1 MKRSVT
7 ITAAAVIVLTVVS
20 VGIYKM
26 LLSIKDEERASACY
40 AQLGETLESGVDP
53 ALIYQGR
60 LNDLQTLVEMSL
72 VARSE
77 MLVVANRLRVDRDSP
92 LSSRDLVT
100 LKSGTEAYLG
110 LREELY
116 DIANAYECAVDADVE
131 LLRAFDITPELRLK
145 ALMLSLGAALTLYD
159 NYLLGVL
166 HFEQDDRLRRVLN
179 DPDMGFGL
187 VANKLA
193 EATLAA
199 NSIEVRHRARRAID
213 FYENEKSIFSG
224 AHEDSDEAYLMQ
236 LIESSPS
243 YNYVK
248 KIRVGEIAG
257 NKFQAFERIAIDST
271 AEGAATGMDLL
282 SGLFGNS
289 IGLYESR
296 KGKLYGDKAAL
307 EQIRA
312 QLQPLDI
319 LLEKTPF
326 RLTDK
331 LIPGHFGH
339 VAIWTGSQA
348 ELIDAGVWDEL
359 IVNQYADEIDSEH
372 RIIEA
377 LRSGVQ
383 LSRLEEFLNVDDL
396 VILRPL
402 FNEDTHDA
410 DAQEALLM
418 AFRQVGKKYDFNFD
432 VNTTDKI
439 VCSELAYISFP
450 AFDWP
455 TDEVLG
461 RHSISPDNV
470 AQMAWNNVP
479 LSLVM
484 FYHDGKLVPADE
496 RDEKMRQLMLN

>member
-26 LLSIKDEERASACY
+26 RLSIKDEERASACY

-199 NSIEVRHRARRAID
+199 NSVEVRHRARRAIE
-213 FYENEKSIFSG
+213 FYESEKAIFSG

-236 LIESSPS
+236 LIENSPS

-248 KIRVGEIAG
+248 KIRVG
-257 NKFQAFERIAIDST
+257 
-271 AEGAATGMDLL
+271 
-282 SGLFGNS
+282 
-289 IGLYESR
+289 
-296 KGKLYGDKAAL
+296 
-307 EQIRA
+307 
-312 QLQPLDI
+312 
-319 LLEKTPF
+319 
-326 RLTDK
+326 
-331 LIPGHFGH
+331 
-339 VAIWTGSQA
+339 
-348 ELIDAGVWDEL
+348 
-359 IVNQYADEIDSEH
+359 
-372 RIIEA
+372 
-377 LRSGVQ
+377 
-383 LSRLEEFLNVDDL
+383 
-396 VILRPL
+396 
-402 FNEDTHDA
+402 
-410 DAQEALLM
+410 
-418 AFRQVGKKYDFNFD
+418 
-432 VNTTDKI
+432 
-439 VCSELAYISFP
+439 
-450 AFDWP
+450 
-455 TDEVLG
+455 
-461 RHSISPDNV
+461 
-470 AQMAWNNVP
+470 
-479 LSLVM
+479 
-484 FYHDGKLVPADE
+484 
-496 RDEKMRQLMLN
+496 